1 VKESF
6 LRALHTIKG
15 ITRLYGLNFLSTKTH
30 FIEGELGELFNNEQK
45 EDDFNK
51 KKMDLVLQLKN
62 EFDSTL
68 ETVQEVYG
76 ELFDPTKNNLIDDQT
91 IEIKKSH
98 LNKTVQEIDDLIQ
111 SHNYSP
117 ILTIIKKLSLIE
129 VTNMTRSLAQIVNN
143 TSKSLDKKVELEIK
157 GDEIYLGEKEIS
169 LLKEGL
175 IHLLTNC
182 VDHGIDKTGKIF
194 VSIKEEVNNLI
205 INIQDNGRGIDQ
217 EKVLTKAL
225 SNQLITEEDA
235 EKLNPQEI
243 FNLIFHPGF
252 STKENVSETSGRGVG
267 MDVVKKNITGLGG
280 QITIESQINKGTTFT
295 ITLPIY

>member
-1 VKESF
+1 
-6 LRALHTIKG
+6 
-15 ITRLYGLNFLSTKTH
+15 
-30 FIEGELGELFNNEQK
+30 LGELFNNEQK

-157 GDEIYLGEKEIS
+157 GEEIYLGEKEIS

-182 VDHGIDKTGKIF
+182 VDHGIDKIGKIF